1 MVWLNGD
8 RMKFTIVTQGSV
20 KNTIRFADYNS
31 FLTALNDFKWAGY
44 TVVDYL
50 PYEEQLVLVMKR

>member
-1 MVWLNGD
+1 
-8 RMKFTIVTQGSV
+8 MKFTIVTQGSV
-20 KNTIRFADYNS
+20 ENTLRFADYNS